1 MAVDPQQKTGCCVTD
16 QKDDLH
22 DEQDTASVVVQIVHI
37 IMHGYIS
44 QDALIGSDGSQYA

>member
-22 DEQDTASVVVQIVHI
+22 DEQDTASVVDTDRAYHNAWLHI
-37 IMHGYIS
+37 PGRP
-44 QDALIGSDGSQYA
+44 